1 MSYDSD
7 GCSLFGTEI
16 CVGYDLVCYT
26 AARTLLGGGAASL
39 LVETICRLCS
49 EFSGDPSSLD
59 CEFECNIHSK
69 KSPL

>member
-1 MSYDSD
+1 MLHRRTHFVR
-7 GCSLFGTEI
+7 GRCSVV
-16 CVGYDLVCYT
+16 VGRDD
-26 AARTLLGGGAASL
+26 
-39 LVETICRLCS
+39 LCS